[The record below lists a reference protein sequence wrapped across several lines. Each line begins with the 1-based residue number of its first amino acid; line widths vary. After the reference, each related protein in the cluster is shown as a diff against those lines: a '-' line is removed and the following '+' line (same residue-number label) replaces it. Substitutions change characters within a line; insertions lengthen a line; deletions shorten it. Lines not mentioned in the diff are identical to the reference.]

1 MSSAKNIIQSA
12 IQDVMDGNSSSMKDK
27 INTSLYAKVADV
39 LKTKKMEISNDWLSS
54 LTAAADE
61 EEEERNNNQ

>member
-1 MSSAKNIIQSA
+1 
-12 IQDVMDGNSSSMKDK
+12 MKDK

-61 EEEERNNNQ
+61 EEEERKNNQ